1 MKGVDMSICNGPVKS
16 ALFAALALLLWPAWA
31 LAQEG
36 TTFRPVVPPRP
47 TDSPGKIEVIEFF
60 SYACPHCNDFYPL
73 LQQWQAKQ
81 GKDVVLQRVPVG
93 FDRPAW
99 VNLQRAYYVLQVNG
113 DLPRLDGALFQAI
126 HEKHQQLFDEQS
138 LAAWVGSNGGS
149 AEKFASAYVSFNV
162 NNLTV
167 QADRLAESYGVDAV
181 PTLAVD
187 GRYVALGNTYPEI
200 LANTDQL
207 IAKVRAERA
216 GVKAGKHP

>member
-1 MKGVDMSICNGPVKS
+1 MPPSRTALVPTLC
-16 ALFAALALLLWPAWA
+16 ALAALLFAAPAA
-31 LAQEG
+31 RAQEG
-36 TTFRPVVPPRP
+36 TTYRPVVPPRP
-47 TDSPGKIEVIEFF
+47 TDTPGKIVVIEFF

-99 VNLQRAYYVLQVNG
+99 VNLQRAYYVLQANG

-187 GRYVALGNTYPEI
+187 GRYVALGNTYAEI
-200 LANTDQL
+200 LANVDQL

-216 GVKAGKHP
+216 AVKAVKHP

>member
-1 MKGVDMSICNGPVKS
+1 MPPSRTALVPTLC
-16 ALFAALALLLWPAWA
+16 ALAALLFAAPAA
-31 LAQEG
+31 RAQEG

-126 HEKHQQLFDEQS
+126 HEKHEQLFDEQS
-138 LAAWVGSNGGS
+138 LATWVGHNGGS
-149 AEKFASAYVSFNV
+149 ADKFASAYVSFNV

-181 PTLAVD
+181 PTIAVD
-187 GRYVALGNTYPEI
+187 GRYVALGNTYVEI

-216 GVKAGKHP
+216 GPKVPAKHP

>member
-81 GKDVVLQRVPVG
+81 GKDGVLQRGTVICRGSTARCSRRSTKNTSSSSTSRVSPHGWAATV
-93 FDRPAW
+93 A
-99 VNLQRAYYVLQVNG
+99 A
-113 DLPRLDGALFQAI
+113 PR
-126 HEKHQQLFDEQS
+126 S
-138 LAAWVGSNGGS
+138 S
-149 AEKFASAYVSFNV
+149 
-162 NNLTV
+162 
-167 QADRLAESYGVDAV
+167 
-181 PTLAVD
+181 PPP
-187 GRYVALGNTYPEI
+187 TYPSM
-200 LANTDQL
+200 
-207 IAKVRAERA
+207 
-216 GVKAGKHP
+216 

>member
-1 MKGVDMSICNGPVKS
+1 MPPSRTALVPTLC
-16 ALFAALALLLWPAWA
+16 ALAALLFAAPAA
-31 LAQEG
+31 RAQEG
-36 TTFRPVVPPRP
+36 TTYRPVVPPRP

-99 VNLQRAYYVLQVNG
+99 VNLQRAYYVLQANG

-126 HEKHQQLFDEQS
+126 HEKHEQLFDEQS
-138 LAAWVGSNGGS
+138 LATWVGSNGGS
-149 AEKFASAYVSFNV
+149 ADKFASAYVSFNV

-167 QADRLAESYGVDAV
+167 QADRLAESYAVDAV

-187 GRYVALGNTYPEI
+187 GRYVALGNTYVEI

-207 IAKVRAERA
+207 IARVRAERA
-216 GVKAGKHP
+216 GPKVPAKHP

>member
-1 MKGVDMSICNGPVKS
+1 MPPSRTALVPTLC
-16 ALFAALALLLWPAWA
+16 ALAALLFAAPAA
-31 LAQEG
+31 RAQEG
-36 TTFRPVVPPRP
+36 TTYRPVVPPRP
-47 TDSPGKIEVIEFF
+47 TDTPGKIVVIEFF

-113 DLPRLDGALFQAI
+113 DVPRLDGALFQAI

>member
-1 MKGVDMSICNGPVKS
+1 MPPSRTALVPTLC
-16 ALFAALALLLWPAWA
+16 ALAALLFAAPAA
-31 LAQEG
+31 RAQEG
-36 TTFRPVVPPRP
+36 TTYRPVVPPRP
-47 TDSPGKIEVIEFF
+47 TDTPGKIAVIEFF

-99 VNLQRAYYVLQVNG
+99 VNLQRAYYVLQTNG

-138 LAAWVGSNGGS
+138 LATWVGSNGGS

-187 GRYVALGNTYPEI
+187 GRYVALGNTYLEI
-200 LANTDQL
+200 LANVDQL

-216 GVKAGKHP
+216 AVKAVKHP

>member
-1 MKGVDMSICNGPVKS
+1 MPPSRTALVSTLC
-16 ALFAALALLLWPAWA
+16 ALAALLFAAPAA
-31 LAQEG
+31 RAQEG

-126 HEKHQQLFDEQS
+126 HEKHEQLFDEQS
-138 LAAWVGSNGGS
+138 LATWVGHNGGS
-149 AEKFASAYVSFNV
+149 ADKFASAYVSFNV

-181 PTLAVD
+181 PTIAVD
-187 GRYVALGNTYPEI
+187 GRYVALGNTYVEI

-216 GVKAGKHP
+216 GPKVPAKHP

>member
-1 MKGVDMSICNGPVKS
+1 MPPSRTALVPTLC
-16 ALFAALALLLWPAWA
+16 ALAALLFAAPAA
-31 LAQEG
+31 RAQEG
-36 TTFRPVVPPRP
+36 TTYRPVVPPRP
-47 TDSPGKIEVIEFF
+47 TDTPGKIVVIEFF

>member
-1 MKGVDMSICNGPVKS
+1 MPPSRTALVPTLC
-16 ALFAALALLLWPAWA
+16 ALAALLFAAPAA
-31 LAQEG
+31 RAQEG
-36 TTFRPVVPPRP
+36 TTYRPVVPPRP
-47 TDSPGKIEVIEFF
+47 TDTPGKIAVIEFF

-99 VNLQRAYYVLQVNG
+99 VNLQRAYYVLQTNG

-138 LAAWVGSNGGS
+138 LATWVGSNGGS

-187 GRYVALGNTYPEI
+187 GRYVALGNTYAEI
-200 LANTDQL
+200 LANVDQL
-207 IAKVRAERA
+207 ITKVRAERA
-216 GVKAGKHP
+216 AVKAVKHP

>member
-1 MKGVDMSICNGPVKS
+1 MPPSRTALVPTLC
-16 ALFAALALLLWPAWA
+16 ALAALLFAAPAA
-31 LAQEG
+31 RAQEG
-36 TTFRPVVPPRP
+36 TTYRPVVPPRP
-47 TDSPGKIEVIEFF
+47 TDTPGKIVVIEFF

-99 VNLQRAYYVLQVNG
+99 VNLQRAYYVLQTNG

-138 LAAWVGSNGGS
+138 LATWVGSNGGS

-187 GRYVALGNTYPEI
+187 GRYVALGNTYAEI
-200 LANTDQL
+200 LANVDQL

-216 GVKAGKHP
+216 AVKAVKHP